1 MPCKGFLYLNDIQK
15 TMIYTNFM
23 SMLNYYTKNFIDY
36 FSILGG
42 DKNSSSLNYRF
53 ENSEKINLAYKV
65 ANDCIN
71 YKSIIMGRFLNSDNK
86 KEKYP
91 IISYNNIS
99 VLSFGKIENIDTIKR
114 MYFLDQIKHE
124 INQDELILNC
134 YIYMNYKFGRTL
146 KNIIEFSKHMI
157 GRFSFIIYDVNEKK
171 IFVYVNGIPLY
182 LDYHEGIEI
191 SISSDNILKD
201 NYFIKEIFND
211 VLEFDVENIKL
222 KEYKKTNND
231 QNIFINPINSIYFY
245 NEFTYERKDIFDYV
259 ISSIIEISPNLIVL
273 SGECSLLNKF
283 DKISDYYHIEIS
295 KNEKVINL
303 FNIILK
309 CSSGIVFIFNFDN
322 REARLIEEL
331 KETIK
336 LLNLDIKVV
345 PIFSD
350 ISWSYKKYLE
360 NINPKKPEIEK
371 EMNKNNINPNLIY
384 NLLKIL
390 KNKCGDL
397 MK

>member
-23 SMLNYYTKNFIDY
+23 TMLNYYSSNFIDY
-36 FSILGG
+36 CSILGG

-53 ENSEKINLAYKV
+53 ENSEKINLAYKI

-99 VLSFGKIENIDTIKR
+99 VLSFGKIENVDTIKR
-114 MYFLDQIKHE
+114 LYFLDQIKYE

-191 SISSDNILKD
+191 SICSDNILKN
-201 NYFIKEIFND
+201 NYFIKEIYND

-222 KEYKKTNND
+222 KEYKKINNNQD
-231 QNIFINPINSIYFY
+231 VFINSVNSIYFY
-245 NEFTYERKDIFDYV
+245 NEFLYEKEDILNYV
-259 ISSIIEISPNLIVL
+259 ISSITEISPNLIVS
-273 SGECSLLNKF
+273 SGDHLLLNKF
-283 DKISDYYHIEIS
+283 DKISDYYHLEIS
-295 KNEKVINL
+295 KNEKAINL

-309 CSSGIVFIFNFDN
+309 FYAGIVFIFNFNN
-322 REARLIEEL
+322 REAKLIEEL

-336 LLNLDIKVV
+336 LLNLDIKIV

-360 NINPKKPEIEK
+360 NINPKKYEIKK
-371 EMNKNNINPNLIY
+371 EMEKSNLDSNLIY
-384 NLLKIL
+384 NFLKIL
-390 KNKCGDL
+390 KSKCGGL
-397 MK
+397 IK